1 MSAPTAAPAA
11 SGPAPARRAAF
22 PRFRDLTEADLQRD
36 LHVHTS
42 RTDGHADAAALLAR
56 AEERGLRC
64 LAFTE
69 HVRRDSGWFG
79 DFAEDV
85 RRRARAHP
93 RLEVLV
99 GCEAKALDA
108 DGALDASEEIL
119 DACEIG
125 LGSVHRFSRP
135 GGGFLDTAAMS
146 REELAEREL
155 EWALGLVRSPRV
167 DVLAHP
173 GGMFARRHGA
183 DLPEPLMRTLVDAAS
198 AGGVAVEIN
207 ASYVKDADRMLA
219 LLDELNPR
227 VSVGSDVH
235 ALDDVG
241 RCRDLLL
248 AWRRRAR

>member
-1 MSAPTAAPAA
+1 VSPPPAQPAA
-11 SGPAPARRAAF
+11 RPAPPRRPAF
-22 PRFRDLTEADLQRD
+22 PRFRDLTEAALQRD

-42 RTDGHADAAALLAR
+42 RTDGQADAEAILAR

-64 LAFTE
+64 VAFTE

-79 DFAEDV
+79 EFADDV

-108 DGALDASEEIL
+108 RGALDASGEIL
-119 DACEIG
+119 DACEIV
-125 LGSVHRFSRP
+125 LGSVHRFARE
-135 GGGFLDTAAMS
+135 GGGFLDAAAMS
-146 REELAEREL
+146 REELAEREH

-173 GGMFARRHGA
+173 GGMYARRHGA
-183 DLPEPLMRTLVDAAS
+183 DLPEPLMSTLVDEARAR
-198 AGGVAVEIN
+198 GVAVEIN
-207 ASYVKDADRMLA
+207 ASYLKDADRMLA
-219 LLDELNPR
+219 LLDELNPY
-227 VSVGSDVH
+227 VSLGSDVH
-235 ALDDVG
+235 ALDDLG